1 MTSYFNDNR
10 LINGS
15 KSGIRSTPL
24 ILVVVLSFVFVF
36 LAQIL
41 GGILIGLLFFYTKTP
56 FRQGTLIGSNYVM
69 ILTTSLSIIICFL
82 WIYLYEKRKPISLGF
97 YRIAFVSNYIYGF
110 LLGLLLMSLVAVFL
124 CITNN
129 AEISKGN
136 FTFYNLLS
144 FLIVI
149 LSWIIQGAS
158 EEILIR
164 GFALQ
169 AIIAKYNVLVGVLLS
184 SLIFAALH
192 LFNPG
197 ISLLAFLNLILFG
210 IIAAL
215 LALYTESLWASCA
228 LHSAWNLAEG
238 NIYGFLVS
246 GTHASGNTLA
256 FINYKAIN
264 LINGGLFG
272 PEGGLADT
280 LISIITIVSLIILI
294 RNKHSANNHN
304 FNI

>member
-1 MTSYFNDNR
+1 MANYFKDNR
-10 LINGS
+10 LINDS

-36 LAQIL
+36 LSQIL
-41 GGILIGLLFFYTKTP
+41 GGILLGLMFFYAKIP
-56 FRQGTLIGSNYVM
+56 FRQESIIGSNYIM

-82 WIYLYEKRKPISLGF
+82 WIYLYEKRKPMSLGF
-97 YRIAFVSNYIYGF
+97 HRSGLGSNYIYGF
-110 LLGLLLMSLVAVFL
+110 LLGLLLMSLEAVFL
-124 CITNN
+124 CVTNN

-144 FLIVI
+144 FLVVIV
-149 LSWIIQGAS
+149 SWIIQGAS

-169 AIIAKYNVLVGVLLS
+169 AIIAKYNVLVGVLVS

-197 ISLLAFLNLILFG
+197 ISLLAFINLILFG

-228 LHSAWNLAEG
+228 LHSAWNFAEG

-256 FINYKAIN
+256 FINYKANN

-280 LISIITIVSLIILI
+280 LISIIAIVILI
-294 RNKHSANNHN
+294 ALMKKKNNSISSN
-304 FNI
+304 FSL

>member
-1 MTSYFNDNR
+1 MNSYFNDNR
-10 LINGS
+10 LITDS

-24 ILVVVLSFVFVF
+24 ILVVILSFVFVF

-41 GGILIGLLFFYTKTP
+41 GGIILGLFFFFAKTP
-56 FRQGTLIGSNYVM
+56 FRQENIIGSNYVM

-97 YRIAFVSNYIYGF
+97 HRIGFGSNYIYGF
-110 LLGLLLMSLVAVFL
+110 FLGLLLMSLEAVFL
-124 CITNN
+124 CVTNN

-136 FTFYNLLS
+136 FTFYNFLS
-144 FLIVI
+144 FLVVI

-169 AIIAKYNVLVGVLLS
+169 AIIAKYNVLVGVLVS

-197 ISLLAFLNLILFG
+197 ISSLAFINLTLFG
-210 IIAAL
+210 VIAAL

-228 LHSAWNLAEG
+228 LHSAWNFAEG

-256 FINYKAIN
+256 FINYKINN

-280 LISIITIVSLIILI
+280 LISIITIIVLVALM
-294 RNKHSANNHN
+294 KKKNNSISSN
-304 FNI
+304 FNL

>member
-1 MTSYFNDNR
+1 MSSYFNDNR
-10 LINGS
+10 LINDS

-24 ILVVVLSFVFVF
+24 ILVVILSFIFVF

-41 GGILIGLLFFYTKTP
+41 GGIILGLLFFYTKTP
-56 FRQGTLIGSNYVM
+56 FRQENIIGSNYVM
-69 ILTTSLSIIICFL
+69 ILTTSLSILICFL
-82 WIYLYEKRKPISLGF
+82 WIYLYEKRNPISLGF
-97 YRIAFVSNYIYGF
+97 HRSGFGSNYIFGF
-110 LLGLLLMSLVAVFL
+110 LLGLLLMSIEAVFL

-136 FTFYNLLS
+136 FAFYNFLS
-144 FLIVI
+144 FLVVI

-169 AIIAKYNVLVGVLLS
+169 AIIAKYNVPVGVIVS

-192 LFNPG
+192 IFNPG
-197 ISLLAFLNLILFG
+197 ISLLAFINLILFG
-210 IIAAL
+210 VIAAL

-228 LHSAWNLAEG
+228 LHSAWNFAEG

-256 FINYKAIN
+256 FINYKANN

-280 LISIITIVSLIILI
+280 LISIITIMVLITLMKKKNSSIASNL
-294 RNKHSANNHN
+294 S
-304 FNI
+304 